1 MIATNGTPELAH
13 PDKLS
18 PVFKDFLAQSL
29 EMDVDKRTGA
39 RELLQVECMMYILSC
54 LNILQFCLSLSLY
67 VCLFIWLCMSVCLY
81 LSLSLCMFV
90 YLYLSL
96 TICLLVCICLSVW
109 PCMCVVC
116 WSVSVCPS
124 VCLSVCLWS
133 VFLSFSICYVIL
145 FVSWFILLYSI
156 RYLSVCLPVRF
167 PVCLIVGVH
176 FGLNH
181 SSICHSE
188 WTF

>member
-39 RELLQVECMMYILSC
+39 RELLQVECTMYILSS
-54 LNILQFCLSLSLY
+54 LNVLQFCLSVCLSLY
-67 VCLFIWLCMSVCLY
+67 VCLSIWLCMSVCLY

-96 TICLLVCICLSVW
+96 SICLLVCICLAVYVCCLLVRV
-109 PCMCVVC
+109 CM
-116 WSVSVCPS
+116 SI
-124 VCLSVCLWS
+124 CLSV
-133 VFLSFSICYVIL
+133 
-145 FVSWFILLYSI
+145 
-156 RYLSVCLPVRF
+156 VCLPI
-167 PVCLIVGVH
+167 L
-176 FGLNH
+176 
-181 SSICHSE
+181 
-188 WTF
+188 

>member
-39 RELLQVECMMYILSC
+39 RELLQVECTMYILSS

-67 VCLFIWLCMSVCLY
+67 VCLSIWLCMSVCLCLY
-81 LSLSLCMFV
+81 VCLS
-90 YLYLSL
+90 
-96 TICLLVCICLSVW
+96 ICICLCLSV
-109 PCMCVVC
+109 CV
-116 WSVSVCPS
+116 SVSVCLSGRVCVLS
-124 VCLSVCLWS
+124 VGLCLYVHLSVCLWS

-188 WTF
+188 WTV

>member
-39 RELLQVECMMYILSC
+39 RELLQVECTMYILSS
-54 LNILQFCLSLSLY
+54 LNILQFCLSLSL
-67 VCLFIWLCMSVCLY
+67 
-81 LSLSLCMFV
+81 CMFV
-90 YLYLSL
+90 YLSGCVCLS
-96 TICLLVCICLSVW
+96 VCICLCLYVCLSICICLCLSV
-109 PCMCVVC
+109 CM
-116 WSVSVCPS
+116 SVSVCLSGRVCVLS
-124 VCLSVCLWS
+124 VGLCLYVHLSVCLWS
-133 VFLSFSICYVIL
+133 VVLSFSICYVIL

>member
-39 RELLQVECMMYILSC
+39 RELLQVECTMYILSS
-54 LNILQFCLSLSLY
+54 LNILQFCRSLSLY
-67 VCLFIWLCMSVCLY
+67 VCLSIWLCMSVCLY

-96 TICLLVCICLSVW
+96 SICLLVCICLSVW

-116 WSVSVCPS
+116 WSVSVCP
-124 VCLSVCLWS
+124 SVCLWS

-188 WTF
+188 WTV

>member
-39 RELLQVECMMYILSC
+39 RELLQVECTMYILSC

-67 VCLFIWLCMSVCLY
+67 VCLSIWLCMSVCLY

-96 TICLLVCICLSVW
+96 SICLLVCICLSVW

-124 VCLSVCLWS
+124 VCLSVCGLSSYPLAS
-133 VFLSFSICYVIL
+133 VMLSCLSVGSSF
-145 FVSWFILLYSI
+145 FILLDICQFVCLSAF
-156 RYLSVCLPVRF
+156 LSV
-167 PVCLIVGVH
+167 
-176 FGLNH
+176 
-181 SSICHSE
+181 
-188 WTF
+188 

>member
-39 RELLQVECMMYILSC
+39 RELLQVECTMYILSS

-67 VCLFIWLCMSVCLY
+67 VCLSIWLCMSVCLY

-96 TICLLVCICLSVW
+96 SICLLVCICLSVW
-109 PCMCVVC
+109 PYMCVVC
-116 WSVSVCPS
+116 WSVSVCP
-124 VCLSVCLWS
+124 SVCLWS

>member
-39 RELLQVECMMYILSC
+39 RELLQVECTMYILSS

-67 VCLFIWLCMSVCLY
+67 VCLSIWLCMSVCLY
-81 LSLSLCMFV
+81 LSLSLCMF
-90 YLYLSL
+90 
-96 TICLLVCICLSVW
+96 VCICLSVW

-124 VCLSVCLWS
+124 VCLSVCGLSSYPLAS
-133 VFLSFSICYVIL
+133 VMLSCLSVGSSF
-145 FVSWFILLYSI
+145 FILLDICQFVCLSAF
-156 RYLSVCLPVRF
+156 LSV
-167 PVCLIVGVH
+167 
-176 FGLNH
+176 
-181 SSICHSE
+181 
-188 WTF
+188 

>member
-39 RELLQVECMMYILSC
+39 RELLQVECTMYILSS

-67 VCLFIWLCMSVCLY
+67 VYLSIWLCMSVCL
-81 LSLSLCMFV
+81 SVC
-90 YLYLSL
+90 
-96 TICLLVCICLSVW
+96 ICLCLCVFVCICLSVW

-124 VCLSVCLWS
+124 VCLSVCLCVCGLSSYPLAS
-133 VFLSFSICYVIL
+133 VMLSCLSVGSSF
-145 FVSWFILLYSI
+145 FILLDICQFVCLSAF
-156 RYLSVCLPVRF
+156 LSV
-167 PVCLIVGVH
+167 
-176 FGLNH
+176 
-181 SSICHSE
+181 
-188 WTF
+188 

>member
-39 RELLQVECMMYILSC
+39 RELLQVECTMYILSS

-67 VCLFIWLCMSVCLY
+67 VCLSIWLCMSVCLY

-90 YLYLSL
+90 
-96 TICLLVCICLSVW
+96 CICLSVCLAVYVCCLLVRV
-109 PCMCVVC
+109 CM
-116 WSVSVCPS
+116 SI
-124 VCLSVCLWS
+124 CLSVCGLSSYPLAS
-133 VFLSFSICYVIL
+133 VMLSCLSVGSSF
-145 FVSWFILLYSI
+145 FILLDICQFVCLSAF
-156 RYLSVCLPVRF
+156 LSV
-167 PVCLIVGVH
+167 
-176 FGLNH
+176 
-181 SSICHSE
+181 
-188 WTF
+188 

>member
-39 RELLQVECMMYILSC
+39 RELLQVECTMYILSS

-67 VCLFIWLCMSVCLY
+67 VCLSIWLCMSVCLY
-81 LSLSLCMFV
+81 LSLSLCMF
-90 YLYLSL
+90 
-96 TICLLVCICLSVW
+96 VCICLSVW

-124 VCLSVCLWS
+124 VCLSVCGLSSYPLAS
-133 VFLSFSICYVIL
+133 VMLSCLSVG
-145 FVSWFILLYSI
+145 SSSFILLDICQFVCLSAF
-156 RYLSVCLPVRF
+156 LSV
-167 PVCLIVGVH
+167 
-176 FGLNH
+176 
-181 SSICHSE
+181 
-188 WTF
+188 

>member
-39 RELLQVECMMYILSC
+39 RELLQVECTMYILSS
-54 LNILQFCLSLSLY
+54 LNILQFSLSLSLY
-67 VCLFIWLCMSVCLY
+67 VCLSIWLCMSVCLY

-96 TICLLVCICLSVW
+96 SICLLVCICLAVYVCCLLVRV
-109 PCMCVVC
+109 CM
-116 WSVSVCPS
+116 PI
-124 VCLSVCLWS
+124 CLSVCLCVCGLSSYPLAS
-133 VFLSFSICYVIL
+133 VMLSCLSVGSSF
-145 FVSWFILLYSI
+145 FILLDICQFVCLSAF
-156 RYLSVCLPVRF
+156 LSV
-167 PVCLIVGVH
+167 
-176 FGLNH
+176 
-181 SSICHSE
+181 
-188 WTF
+188 

>member
-39 RELLQVECMMYILSC
+39 RELLQVECTMYILSS

-67 VCLFIWLCMSVCLY
+67 VCLSIWLCMSVCLY
-81 LSLSLCMFV
+81 LSLSLCMF
-90 YLYLSL
+90 
-96 TICLLVCICLSVW
+96 VCICLSVW

-124 VCLSVCLWS
+124 VCLSVCLCVCGLSSYPLAS
-133 VFLSFSICYVIL
+133 VMLSCLSVGSSF
-145 FVSWFILLYSI
+145 FILLDICQFVCLSAF
-156 RYLSVCLPVRF
+156 LSV
-167 PVCLIVGVH
+167 
-176 FGLNH
+176 
-181 SSICHSE
+181 
-188 WTF
+188 

>member
-39 RELLQVECMMYILSC
+39 RELLQVECTMYILSS
-54 LNILQFCLSLSLY
+54 LNILQFSLSLSLY
-67 VCLFIWLCMSVCLY
+67 VCLSIWLCMSVCLY
-81 LSLSLCMFV
+81 LSLSLCMF
-90 YLYLSL
+90 
-96 TICLLVCICLSVW
+96 VCICLSVW

-124 VCLSVCLWS
+124 VCLSVCLCVCGLSSYPLAS
-133 VFLSFSICYVIL
+133 VMLSCLSVGSSF
-145 FVSWFILLYSI
+145 FILLDICQFVCLSAF
-156 RYLSVCLPVRF
+156 LSV
-167 PVCLIVGVH
+167 
-176 FGLNH
+176 
-181 SSICHSE
+181 
-188 WTF
+188 

>member
-39 RELLQVECMMYILSC
+39 RELLQVECTMYILSS

-67 VCLFIWLCMSVCLY
+67 VCLSIWLCMSVCLY
-81 LSLSLCMFV
+81 LSLSLCLF
-90 YLYLSL
+90 
-96 TICLLVCICLSVW
+96 VCICLSVW

-124 VCLSVCLWS
+124 VCLSVCGLSSYPLAS
-133 VFLSFSICYVIL
+133 VMLSCLSVGSSF
-145 FVSWFILLYSI
+145 FILLDICQFVCLSAF
-156 RYLSVCLPVRF
+156 LSV
-167 PVCLIVGVH
+167 
-176 FGLNH
+176 
-181 SSICHSE
+181 
-188 WTF
+188 

>member
-39 RELLQVECMMYILSC
+39 RELLQVECTLYILSS
-54 LNILQFCLSLSLY
+54 LNILQFCLSLSLSVCLSIYLAVY
-67 VCLFIWLCMSVCLY
+67 VCLSVSVSVFMYVCLSVSVFVYLSACLY
-81 LSLSLCMFV
+81 LSGRVCVLSFGPC
-90 YLYLSL
+90 LY
-96 TICLLVCICLSVW
+96 VH
-109 PCMCVVC
+109 
-116 WSVSVCPS
+116 
-124 VCLSVCLWS
+124 LSVCLWS

-145 FVSWFILLYSI
+145 FVSWFILLYSV

-167 PVCLIVGVH
+167 PVCLIVGIH

>member
-39 RELLQVECMMYILSC
+39 RELLQVECTMYILSS

-67 VCLFIWLCMSVCLY
+67 VCLSIWLCMSVCLY

-90 YLYLSL
+90 
-96 TICLLVCICLSVW
+96 CICLSVW
-109 PCMCVVC
+109 RCMCVVC

-124 VCLSVCLWS
+124 VCLSVCGLSSYPLAS
-133 VFLSFSICYVIL
+133 VMLSCLSVGSSF
-145 FVSWFILLYSI
+145 FILLDICQFVCLSAF
-156 RYLSVCLPVRF
+156 LSV
-167 PVCLIVGVH
+167 
-176 FGLNH
+176 
-181 SSICHSE
+181 
-188 WTF
+188 

>member
-39 RELLQVECMMYILSC
+39 RELLQVECTMYILSS

-67 VCLFIWLCMSVCLY
+67 VCLSIWLCMSVCLSVSVSVFMY
-81 LSLSLCMFV
+81 V
-90 YLYLSL
+90 
-96 TICLLVCICLSVW
+96 CLSVW

-116 WSVSVCPS
+116 WSVCLYVHLSVCGLSSYPLAS
-124 VCLSVCLWS
+124 VMLSCLSVGSSFFILLDICQFVCLSA
-133 VFLSFSICYVIL
+133 FLSV
-145 FVSWFILLYSI
+145 
-156 RYLSVCLPVRF
+156 
-167 PVCLIVGVH
+167 
-176 FGLNH
+176 
-181 SSICHSE
+181 
-188 WTF
+188 

>member
-39 RELLQVECMMYILSC
+39 RELLQVECTMYILSS

-67 VCLFIWLCMSVCLY
+67 VCLSIWLCMSVCLSVSVSVFMY
-81 LSLSLCMFV
+81 V
-90 YLYLSL
+90 
-96 TICLLVCICLSVW
+96 CLSVW

-116 WSVSVCPS
+116 WSVCLYVHLSLCGLSSYPLASVMLSCLS
-124 VCLSVCLWS
+124 VGSSFFILLDICQFVCLSA
-133 VFLSFSICYVIL
+133 FLSV
-145 FVSWFILLYSI
+145 
-156 RYLSVCLPVRF
+156 
-167 PVCLIVGVH
+167 
-176 FGLNH
+176 
-181 SSICHSE
+181 
-188 WTF
+188 

>member
-39 RELLQVECMMYILSC
+39 RELLQVECMMYILSS

-67 VCLFIWLCMSVCLY
+67 VCLSIWLCMSVC
-81 LSLSLCMFV
+81 
-90 YLYLSL
+90 
-96 TICLLVCICLSVW
+96 ICLCLYVCL
-109 PCMCVVC
+109 
-116 WSVSVCPS
+116 SVSVCLSGRVCVLS
-124 VCLSVCLWS
+124 VGLCLYVHLSVCLWS

-156 RYLSVCLPVRF
+156 RYLSVWFACPLSCLFNCGRPF
-167 PVCLIVGVH
+167 WLKPL
-176 FGLNH
+176 FYL
-181 SSICHSE
+181 SL
-188 WTF
+188 

>member
-39 RELLQVECMMYILSC
+39 RELLQVECTMYILSS

-67 VCLFIWLCMSVCLY
+67 VCLSIWLCMSVCLSVSVSVFMY
-81 LSLSLCMFV
+81 V
-90 YLYLSL
+90 
-96 TICLLVCICLSVW
+96 CLSVW

-124 VCLSVCLWS
+124 VCLSVCGLSSYPLAS
-133 VFLSFSICYVIL
+133 VMLSCLSVGSSF
-145 FVSWFILLYSI
+145 FILLDICQFVCLSAF
-156 RYLSVCLPVRF
+156 LSV
-167 PVCLIVGVH
+167 
-176 FGLNH
+176 
-181 SSICHSE
+181 
-188 WTF
+188 

>member
-39 RELLQVECMMYILSC
+39 RELLQVECTMYILSS
-54 LNILQFCLSLSLY
+54 LNILQFCLSVSLY
-67 VCLFIWLCMSVCLY
+67 VCLSIWLCMSVCLY

-90 YLYLSL
+90 
-96 TICLLVCICLSVW
+96 CICLSVW
-109 PCMCVVC
+109 RCMCVVC

-124 VCLSVCLWS
+124 VCLSVCGLSSYPLAS
-133 VFLSFSICYVIL
+133 VMLSCLSVGSSF
-145 FVSWFILLYSI
+145 FILLDICQFVCLSAF
-156 RYLSVCLPVRF
+156 LSV
-167 PVCLIVGVH
+167 
-176 FGLNH
+176 
-181 SSICHSE
+181 
-188 WTF
+188 